1 MSKFALILSF
11 FIALF
16 MSACT
21 NATFIQSF
29 IQTSN
34 EGILSDRK
42 NNEVLKFPFKILA
55 NFELPWIE
63 IWL

>member
-1 MSKFALILSF
+1 
-11 FIALF
+11 

-34 EGILSDRK
+34 EGIFTDHK
-42 NNEVLKFPFKILA
+42 NNKILKFPFKILV
-55 NFELPWIE
+55 NFELLWIE
-63 IWL
+63 I